1 MKIND
6 CVYFIRFHIF
16 EEDSLLLI
24 DRILDRLY
32 QYIDNY
38 LIYQDKINYK
48 FEIFYSIYD
57 ELKKSTPDS

>member
-6 CVYFIRFHIF
+6 CVNFIRSHIF
-16 EEDSLLLI
+16 KEDSLLI

-48 FEIFYSIYD
+48 LEIFDSIYD
-57 ELKKSTPDS
+57 ELK